1 MTLTPPAAP
10 GSDSGSEH
18 PSRLSIGVLIVTPVV
33 VFIVLTVVTM
43 MGIGFLSL
51 MSAMG
56 HGQLTDEEAR
66 PYWIAGGLITLAA
79 TVITSRFLERRVLG
93 RPAERTPSVRRL
105 AWKARLTS
113 AGLALAIVI
122 LGPMA
127 LREASFRGNASAAR
141 GADGPARFG
150 AISKLGGRQTP
161 RAYETLHGI
170 AADTRDDPHARA
182 EALVAMSFYSEA
194 APAII
199 AFAGDPDPVVRAG
212 VGRALLM
219 FAGDPQAWA
228 TIEKLSRDETLL
240 VREQMA
246 EAVAGSTRGP
256 LPEEKRAALL
266 RDITKSDSP
275 GAALSAARGLGA
287 AGYDTAWQTLMEEGH
302 LDGTRIDAIRVLGT
316 VKDPRALP
324 MLRSIVLG
332 TAGPRFLAPDWEQ
345 RYRDVA
351 AEAIYGIMSAEPDG
365 EEWVAYANEYPALD
379 DLRQLV
385 RAQKT
390 YAEVTRFFDARL
402 SCLEL
407 PSSCVAWPDPDESL
421 LRPLIATGLPRRGYT
436 RRLIP
441 GPPVSPDQ
449 IASAKASR
457 SSVTTFAVVATPDV
471 PGVTG
476 IRAFCGDDTGAICY
490 TRDGR
495 APDARNGR
503 CPGTPADVPGS
514 PSSPRVC
521 LVSR

>member
-1 MTLTPPAAP
+1 
-10 GSDSGSEH
+10 
-18 PSRLSIGVLIVTPVV
+18 
-33 VFIVLTVVTM
+33 VFIGLTVATVG
-43 MGIGFLSL
+43 GIGFLSF

-56 HGQLTDEEAR
+56 HGSLTDEEAR
-66 PYWIAGGLITLAA
+66 PYWIAGAIITIGA
-79 TVITSRFLERRVLG
+79 TVLASRFLERQVLG
-93 RPAERTPSVRRL
+93 RPADRAPSLRRL
-105 AWKARLTS
+105 AWKARVVS
-113 AGLALAIVI
+113 AVLAIAILV

-127 LREASFRGNASAAR
+127 AREASFLGNASAAR
-141 GADGPARFG
+141 GVDGTARFG
-150 AISKLGGRQTP
+150 AISTLGSRQTP
-161 RAYETLHGI
+161 RAYQTLHAI
-170 AADTRDDPHARA
+170 AADTRDDPYARA
-182 EALVAMSFYSEA
+182 EALVAMSFYGDA

-199 AFAGDPDPVVRAG
+199 AFAGDPDPIVRAG

-219 FAGDPQAWA
+219 FAGDAQAWA
-228 TIEKLSRDETLL
+228 TIEKLARDETLL

-246 EAVAGSTRGP
+246 EAVAGSQRGP

-266 RDITKSDSP
+266 REIAKSDSP

-287 AGYDTAWQTLMEEGH
+287 AGYDTAWQTLMDESH
-302 LDGTRIDAIRVLGT
+302 LDGTRVDAIRVLGS

-324 MLRSIVLG
+324 LLRSIVHG
-332 TAGPRFLAPDWEQ
+332 TAGPRFLAPDWEG

-351 AEAIYGIMSAEPDG
+351 AEAIYGIMSAQPDG
-365 EEWVAYANEYPALD
+365 DEWVAYANEYPALD
-379 DLRQLV
+379 DLQQLMK
-385 RAQKT
+385 AQRD
-390 YAEVTRFFDARL
+390 YAAVNTFFDARL
-402 SCLEL
+402 ACLEL
-407 PSSCVAWPDPDESL
+407 PVTCIAGYDPDLSF
-421 LRPLIATGLPRRGYT
+421 LRPLIAAGLPRRGYT

-495 APDARNGR
+495 GPDARNGR
-503 CPGTPADVPGS
+503 CPVTPPDVPGS
-514 PSSPRVC
+514 PTSPRVC

>member
-10 GSDSGSEH
+10 GSDSGSDR
-18 PSRLSIGVLIVTPVV
+18 PSRLSIGVLIVAPAF
-33 VFIVLTVVTM
+33 VFIGLTVATV
-43 MGIGFLSL
+43 MGVALLSF

-56 HGQLTDEEAR
+56 HGQLTREEAI
-66 PYWIAGGLITLAA
+66 PFWIGGAIVTIAG
-79 TVITSRFLERRVLG
+79 TVLTTWFLERRVLG
-93 RPAERTPSVRRL
+93 RRAERAASLHRL
-105 AWKARLTS
+105 AWKVRIIS
-113 AGLALAIVI
+113 AGLTLAILV

-127 LREASFRGNASAAR
+127 GREVSFLGNESAAR
-141 GADGPARFG
+141 GAGGPARFA

-161 RAYETLHGI
+161 RAYQTLHDI
-170 AADTRDDPHARA
+170 AANTNDDPYARA
-182 EALVAMSFYSEA
+182 EALVAMSFYADA

-199 AFAGDPDPVVRAG
+199 AFAGDPDPIVRAG

-219 FAGDPQAWA
+219 FASDAQAWA
-228 TIEKLSRDETLL
+228 TIEKLSRDDTLL

-246 EAVAGSTRGP
+246 EAVAGSQRGP
-256 LPEEKRAALL
+256 LPAEKRTALL
-266 RDITKSDSP
+266 REITNSDSP
-275 GAALSAARGLGA
+275 GAALSAAKGLGA
-287 AGYDTAWQTLMEEGH
+287 AGYDTAWQTLMDEGH
-302 LDGTRIDAIRVLGT
+302 LDGTRLDAIRILGS

-324 MLRSIVLG
+324 MLRSIVHG
-332 TAGPRFLAPDWEQ
+332 TAGPRFLAPEWEE

-379 DLRQLV
+379 DLRQLM

-407 PSSCVAWPDPDESL
+407 PGSCVAWPDPDESL

-441 GPPVSPDQ
+441 GLPVSPDQ

-503 CPGTPADVPGS
+503 CPATPPDVAGS
-514 PSSPRVC
+514 PASPRAC